1 MMPREPAAAI
11 LLLIGTL
18 AGMTVMALHP
28 TGADIVNAQNFAGHA
43 LLNRSV
49 HGVAIASLPL
59 LFLGFAGLCRRLGW
73 PDIAVAGLVAYGFAA
88 VAVMIAAVASGFIAT
103 DLIERMFTADAATLP
118 ILRVLMGYTHEWN
131 QAFAAINVVAA
142 SAAILLWSIAI
153 LKSGAMPRALAYA
166 GIAIGILVPAVVISG
181 HVRLEIHGFGAIV
194 FLHGAWTIAV
204 AAFLFRADSRK
215 GPASLDV
222 EAH

>member
-18 AGMTVMALHP
+18 LGMSVMVLHP
-28 TGADIVNAQNFAGHA
+28 TGADIVNSQNFAGHA
-43 LLNRSV
+43 LLNRGV

-59 LFLGFAGLCRRLGW
+59 LVLGFAGLCRRLGW
-73 PDIAVAGLVAYGFAA
+73 PDLATAGLVVYAFAA

-118 ILRVLMGYTHEWN
+118 ILRAQMVNTHAWN
-131 QAFAAINVVAA
+131 QAFAAVNVVAG
-142 SAAILLWSIAI
+142 SAAILLWSLAI
-153 LKSGAMPRALAYA
+153 LKRGAMPRALAYA
-166 GIAIGILVPAVVISG
+166 GIVIGILVPAAVISG

-204 AAFLFRADSRK
+204 AAFLFRADPRN
-215 GPASLDV
+215 GPAPLDM